1 MWKSY
6 LTRFGKM
13 YWRGLFGGT
22 SSLAWLIGT
31 PALIG
36 LYALFDTTPPALEG
50 LTGDW
55 AVSVAGFVSTLAIM
69 IVWKLGYTPF
79 QIFREDQEEIARLQA
94 DPDLFEARR
103 LEALEES
110 NRLRKLEHSPSE
122 IMRRAK
128 IEQLAKM
135 LHPPFQP

>member
-13 YWRGLFGGT
+13 YWRDLFGGT

-36 LYALFDTTPPALEG
+36 LYALFDTAPPALEG
-50 LTGDW
+50 LIGDW
-55 AVSVAGFVSTLAIM
+55 AVSVAGFASTLAIM
-69 IVWKLGYTPF
+69 IVWKFIYTPF
-79 QIFREDQEEIARLQA
+79 QIFKEDQEQISSLKA
-94 DPDLFEARR
+94 DPQTFEIRR

-110 NRLRKLEHSPSE
+110 NRLKKLEHSPAA
-122 IMRRAK
+122 IMRRAEM
-128 IEQLAKM
+128 EQFAKM